1 MWVTEG
7 SGEFRR
13 LRRVSCF
20 RHQLLPDPV
29 VRGAPD
35 TAMASRKP
43 SKAPP
48 KAPPKPSKAP
58 VKKKPS
64 KAPPKPS
71 RAKTNQPSK
80 APSSKSQNGVI
91 KVDLKNCALTKVWR
105 SDYPVVFEG
114 IAYKWQLIKIV
125 FNQKKGT
132 VKEWWK
138 WSKLK

>member
-1 MWVTEG
+1 
-7 SGEFRR
+7 
-13 LRRVSCF
+13 
-20 RHQLLPDPV
+20 
-29 VRGAPD
+29 
-35 TAMASRKP
+35 MASRKP
-43 SKAPP
+43 NKAPP
-48 KAPPKPSKAP
+48 EAPPKPSKAP
-58 VKKKPS
+58 VKKKPSKAPPSPSKAKTKKPSKAKPS

-132 VKEWWK
+132 VKEFWK